1 MDIVIII
8 LQSEILTTKII
19 KFQFF
24 FKLIFV
30 FKIQFK
36 FLKILYQF
44 NFFYVLRKILIN
56 EINNGF
62 IKLTEKKN
70 CLVSTIQRGEIH
82 FRLIY
87 ILANT

>member
-8 LQSEILTTKII
+8 LQSERITKII

-36 FLKILYQF
+36 FLKILYQL
-44 NFFYVLRKILIN
+44 NFFYVLRKILI
-56 EINNGF
+56 
-62 IKLTEKKN
+62 K
-70 CLVSTIQRGEIH
+70 
-82 FRLIY
+82 
-87 ILANT
+87 